1 IYGMLEYKLQ
11 LNGIRMIRQNEAYS
25 SQCGPNTE
33 RVCAEEAVKGNRIKR
48 GLYQEGQDIYNADAL
63 GAYNILKKYL
73 YENQIDVYISVAG
86 LSSTVVIQ
94 AAV

>member
-1 IYGMLEYKLQ
+1 M
-11 LNGIRMIRQNEAYS
+11 
-25 SQCGPNTE
+25 
-33 RVCAEEAVKGNRIKR
+33 
-48 GLYQEGQDIYNADAL
+48 YQEGQDIYNADAL